1 MYTRLLEAPTVT
13 AVRAFEELGHGLV
26 AGPRLLLVV
35 ADFRRLALTAGV
47 HRFRIVDA
55 DTFVHPIPILS
66 LPVQ

>member
-1 MYTRLLEAPTVT
+1 MATVGT
-13 AVRAFEELGHGLV
+13 FEELGHGLV

-35 ADFRRLALTAGV
+35 ADFRRLAFPAGV